1 MKQRL
6 LNLTK
11 VFLGWPITI
20 LSFFFIYR
28 IFSEKTNTLSF
39 SFSDINFIL
48 LSTSIFCFFLYFYFR
63 VILWQRIL
71 SLKNLRVPFLTTAF
85 YWSTSEIKRF
95 IPGNIWSS
103 VARIHHFSEKE
114 GGKKEIF
121 FSIIEEAKI
130 VVISSLIISI
140 FSFSFIFSTLLP
152 IIPTLILAGFY
163 LYRSPKN
170 WVLLIYG
177 TVAFF
182 CFGLGTYLSIASI
195 SALSPYYIVTFVS
208 FFSFCYLIGY
218 LSFIVPMGLGIRETI
233 MTIGLSRFIA
243 ESSAA
248 IASVY
253 TRVIL
258 ITAEVLFFGL
268 SFFLYKTKDDYT
280 KKIIGRLQKHWYIV
294 VLFLGIFFY
303 ILYFS
308 AASITRYDN
317 FYTGRFDLGNMDQTV
332 WNTSRGRIFQLTDP
346 DGTQIVSRLAYHAD
360 FILIFLAP
368 FYMIWSDPRL
378 LLFIQTLILA
388 CGTILIYLIANHIFS
403 KKSFV
408 SASRSSRDGLLF
420 AFLYL
425 FNPHIQHANLYD
437 FHAVTLTTTLILSAF
452 YFLQKKKLVFFVL
465 FSVLAGLTKENVWLV
480 VGFLGGYLFMR
491 ENKNRERYLGA
502 TIFVVCMILFYYLVS
517 TAIPNA
523 RGAQH
528 FAISYYADFGNSPS
542 SIISNIIFSPLKTI
556 GAILQPDRISYM
568 FQLFLPTGF
577 LAFFSPLYLVF
588 AAPDFAINLLSNNS
602 QLRQLYFHYNSVITP
617 FIFISSMYG
626 VKNIYAYSPKI
637 ARFLPFYL
645 IFAAVFGAYQ
655 YGPLPGAK
663 NPNVA
668 MFTAPLV
675 NKEVITHYLQ
685 SIKKRY
691 SVAATNNL
699 GSHLSRRQKVF
710 TIPTGLHEADIV
722 VFLLNDPFAQPSLA
736 AQKQMVMDL
745 KQDKNYQ
752 LIFEKDDFVAFQKK

>member
-1 MKQRL
+1 MKDKL
-6 LNLTK
+6 LILFK
-11 VFLGWPITI
+11 LFLGWPITI

-48 LSTSIFCFFLYFYFR
+48 LATSIFCFFLYFSLR
-63 VILWQRIL
+63 VILWQRLL
-71 SLKNLRVPFLTTAF
+71 SLKNHHAPFLATAF
-85 YWSTSEIKRF
+85 YWSSSEIKRF
-95 IPGNIWSS
+95 VPGNIWSS
-103 VARIHHFSEKE
+103 IARIHHFSKKE
-114 GGKKEIF
+114 IGKKEIF

-140 FSFSFIFSTLLP
+140 FSFSFVFSTLLP
-152 IIPTLILAGFY
+152 LFPTVIIAGFY
-163 LYRSPKN
+163 LYRNPKN
-170 WVLLIYG
+170 WVLLGYG
-177 TVAFF
+177 ILAFF

-195 SALSPYYIVTFVS
+195 ISLSPYYITTFVS
-208 FFSFCYLIGY
+208 FFSFCYIVGY
-218 LSFIVPMGLGIRETI
+218 LSFVVPMGLGVRETV
-233 MTIGLSRFIA
+233 MTIGLSRFIT

-258 ITAEVLFFGL
+258 IFAEVLFFGF

-280 KKIIGRLQKHWYIV
+280 KKIINSIQKHWHIIV
-294 VLFLGIFFY
+294 LIIGIFFY

-308 AASITRYDN
+308 SASIARYDN

-368 FYMIWSDPRL
+368 FYKIWSDPRL
-378 LLFIQTLILA
+378 LLVMQTAVLA
-388 CGTILIYLIANHIFS
+388 CGAILIYLIAAQIFS
-403 KKSFV
+403 KKSF
-408 SASRSSRDGLLF
+408 GLLF

-437 FHAVTLTTTLILSAF
+437 FHAVTLATTLILSAF

-465 FSVLAGLTKENVWLV
+465 SSILAGLTKENVWLV
-480 VGFLGGYLFMR
+480 ISLLGGYLFIR
-491 ENKNRERYLGA
+491 ANKNRERYLGA
-502 TIFVVCMILFYYLVS
+502 TIFVVSMMLFYYLVS

-523 RGAQH
+523 RGTQH

-542 SIISNIIFSPLKTI
+542 SIITNILFSPLKTI
-556 GAILQPDRISYM
+556 LTILQPDRVIYI
-568 FQLFLPTGF
+568 FQLFFSTGF
-577 LAFFSPLYLVF
+577 LAFFSPLLLLF

-602 QLRQLYFHYNSVITP
+602 QLRQIYYHYSALITP
-617 FIFISSMYG
+617 FIFISSIYG
-626 VKNIYAYSPKI
+626 VKNIQTRFPKI
-637 ARFLPFYL
+637 ARFIPFYL
-645 IFAAVFGAYQ
+645 VAATIYAAYQ
-655 YGPLPGAK
+655 LGPFPGSN
-663 NPNVA
+663 NPNIA
-668 MFTAPLV
+668 MFTTPLQDR
-675 NKEVITHYLQ
+675 EIITSYLAR
-685 SIKKRY
+685 IKKRY

-699 GSHLSRRQKVF
+699 GSHLSRRQLVY
-710 TIPTGLHEADIV
+710 TIPMGIDRADIL

-736 AQKQMVMDL
+736 AQKKMVDDL
-745 KQDKNYQ
+745 KKNKHYI
-752 LIFEKDDFVAFQKK
+752 LLFEKGDFVAFQKK